1 LSIECAV
8 QTPRAGSQIN
18 FFSMFM
24 VEALGLFSLPN
35 QWASV

>member
-1 LSIECAV
+1 
-8 QTPRAGSQIN
+8 
-18 FFSMFM
+18 M